1 MANSTIK
8 TAFYPTILS
17 TLPWQ
22 PEHRYYFKPVNFS
35 KRKAPNIPA
44 GNDRITDKAE

>member
-8 TAFYPTILS
+8 TVFTNNLS
-17 TLPWQ
+17 TLPWR
-22 PEHRYYFKPVNFS
+22 PEHRYCFKPVNF
-35 KRKAPNIPA
+35 KAKGVPNIPA